1 VSIWKKV
8 SVWSLILIL
17 GFGGIACFGDD
28 DPTDPDEDTTAPAAV
43 DDLIVVEAATTH
55 TSMTLN
61 WTAPGDD
68 GNTGTAT
75 TYDIRYMER
84 SRSYDWETAVTVS
97 GEPSP
102 GAAGTAESFTINN
115 LDEATEYT
123 WALKTAD
130 EVPNWSGMSNT
141 AVDTTLGSLIVTTA
155 QAGWYS
161 IVDANTGE
169 DLAHVQAAG
178 LQLRGEPSLGYQS
191 RTLFIL
197 SPTGPGGANV
207 AIYKCDPFTGPP
219 FTAITNDD
227 DLSVK
232 QLDGSPVSPSIVF
245 SAEDT
250 DTWVQHI
257 YTMGYDRDT
266 PVQLSTTDEM
276 ITIPGVGSARILS
289 ATKPSWSPDG
299 SKIAFVGY
307 LRSIEPILA
316 YNAVFVMDPTGANK
330 EVIYVQQL
338 EEAHYDTPCWT
349 ADGNYVAF
357 MEQNPTNT
365 GVMFVSMS
373 SGTAYN
379 LWDDLDAAAYA
390 PDMLTM
396 DPWHMRVC
404 VYYNYPSGSNIWIA
418 DLITAGDAISA
429 STPVALTDQSGTG
442 HAYGWPDWAPWSPIF
457 D

>member
-1 VSIWKKV
+1 MKTWKATLG
-8 SVWSLILIL
+8 WIFILAL
-17 GFGGIACFGDD
+17 VAGLYACSED
-28 DPTDPDEDTTAPAAV
+28 DPTDPDEDTTPPAAV
-43 DDLIVVEAATTH
+43 GDLIVVENLTTH
-55 TSMTLN
+55 NTMTLN

-68 GNTGTAT
+68 DNTGTAS
-75 TYDIRYMER
+75 TYDLRYMER
-84 SRSYDWETAVTVS
+84 SRSFDWETATPVS

-102 GAAGTAESFTINN
+102 GVAGSQESYTATG

-130 EVPNWSGMSNT
+130 EVPNWSAMSNT
-141 AVDTTLGSLIVTTA
+141 AVDTTLGSLIVTAA
-155 QAGWYS
+155 QAGWYA
-161 IVDANTGE
+161 IVDATTGE
-169 DLAHVQAAG
+169 DLAHVNPG
-178 LQLRGEPSLGYQS
+178 LQQRGEPCLGFQG

-207 AIYKCDPFTGPP
+207 AIYQCEPFTGAGI
-219 FTAITNDD
+219 TAITDD
-227 DLSVK
+227 TALSVK
-232 QLDGSPVSPSIVF
+232 QFDGSPVAPKIVF

-250 DTWVQHI
+250 DNWVQHI

-266 PVQLSTTDEM
+266 PVQLTTTDEM
-276 ITIPGVGSARILS
+276 VTIPGVGSARILS

-299 SKIAFVGY
+299 TQIAFVAY
-307 LRSIEPILA
+307 MRSIEPILA
-316 YNAVFVMDPTGANK
+316 YNGMLVMDATGANK
-330 EVIYVQQL
+330 SVIYVQQL
-338 EEAHYDTPCWT
+338 EESHYDTPCWT

-373 SGTAYN
+373 SGSAYN
-379 LWDDLDAAAYA
+379 LWDDLDVAAFA

-404 VYYNYPSGSNIWIA
+404 VYYNYPSGSNIWVA
-418 DLITAGDAISA
+418 DLNTAGDVISA
-429 STPVALTDQSGTG
+429 STPVVLTDQSSTG
-442 HAYGWPDWAPWSPIF
+442 HSYGWPDWVPWSPIF